1 MQKVKLIVL
10 FLGLIWSS
18 VLWAQSPELEVA
30 WDKTTV
36 LIFDAPIQS
45 IDRGSQWLLGQKD
58 AEAVNLLKLKAGS
71 KDMPN
76 TNLHVLTSDGRI
88 HEFAV
93 RYSEDPLHT
102 TWDFRKK
109 KERGS
114 ELKSPLG
121 MNSSE
126 FEGVAKNLASLESK
140 SIKRQFRY
148 EIFFWIKG
156 IYYQDGLLFFDLM
169 LHNTSRIPFQPIGPE
184 VRIVDSRSS
193 KRSTSREVDLEP
205 AFSLVSGLNE
215 KVGVESG
222 QELKSIVLA
231 YPVFTIANQKRLIF
245 RLREAR
251 GDREL
256 QLSLKGRDLLQA
268 KSLPLFIDT
277 H

>member
-1 MQKVKLIVL
+1 MKKVKLIVG

-71 KDMPN
+71 KDMPS

-126 FEGVAKNLASLESK
+126 FEGVAKNLASLESI
-140 SIKRQFRY
+140 SIKRQLRY

-205 AFSLVSGLNE
+205 AFSLVTGLDE
-215 KVGVESG
+215 KAYLEQG
-222 QELKSIVLA
+222 QELKSMVLA
-231 YPVFTIANQKRLIF
+231 YPVFTIANQKRLVF

-268 KSLPLFIDT
+268 KSLPLLIDT

>member
-1 MQKVKLIVL
+1 MQKVKLIVG

-18 VLWAQSPELEVA
+18 VLYAQSPELEVA

-88 HEFAV
+88 HEFEV
-93 RYSEDPLHT
+93 SYSEDPMNT

-109 KERGS
+109 KELGS

-121 MNSSE
+121 MNFTE

-222 QELKSIVLA
+222 QELKSMVLA
-231 YPVFTIANQKRLIF
+231 YPVFTIANQKRLVF

-256 QLSLKGRDLLQA
+256 QLSLKGKDLLQA